1 MVLKLGNC
9 KISKLPKKSTT
20 WLFPFPR
27 LDHSMIYCSFHIIE
41 ERIGTFTE
49 LQIYGRLGNFLAGR
63 LNLNSTSL
71 YFLPVPNKAGNA
83 NMHLCVS
90 DIHIY
95 AYICLICI
103 VYLDLLKTC
112 MRFFRIF
119 GNICIDRIQYEVF
132 QCHFMWI
139 WAYQWA

>member
-1 MVLKLGNC
+1 MMY
-9 KISKLPKKSTT
+9 
-20 WLFPFPR
+20 R
-27 LDHSMIYCSFHIIE
+27 SFHIIE

-71 YFLPVPNKAGNA
+71 YFLPDPNKAGHA

-103 VYLDLLKTC
+103 VYLDLL
-112 MRFFRIF
+112 
-119 GNICIDRIQYEVF
+119 
-132 QCHFMWI
+132 
-139 WAYQWA
+139 

>member
-1 MVLKLGNC
+1 MMY
-9 KISKLPKKSTT
+9 
-20 WLFPFPR
+20 R
-27 LDHSMIYCSFHIIE
+27 SFHIIE

-90 DIHIY
+90 DIHI
-95 AYICLICI
+95 CICI
-103 VYLDLLKTC
+103 YMLNLHCVFGSFINMYAIFPHIRKYLYRPHT
-112 MRFFRIF
+112 
-119 GNICIDRIQYEVF
+119 V
-132 QCHFMWI
+132 
-139 WAYQWA
+139 